1 MNKEQAKKTAIALL
15 EEIITAGEAA
25 VIPLDMRQWIR
36 EENKC
41 RTACCM
47 CGDVAILKSEVGVPH
62 STVAEL
68 FAEDLD
74 NAISEAFGISGEF
87 SAECV
92 YGYDAKSRQDSAG
105 EIDIFSQQELQ
116 HLHLTADHNDRAI
129 AHDFV
134 RLMIN
139 KVKAL

>member
-1 MNKEQAKKTAIALL
+1 MNKEKAKQTAIALL

-25 VIPLDMRQWIR
+25 AIPLDMRQWIR

-41 RTACCM
+41 LTACCM
-47 CGDVAILKSEVGVPH
+47 CGDVAIARGP
-62 STVAEL
+62 EL
-68 FAEDLD
+68 NLYLAADSFASDLD
-74 NAISEAFGISGEF
+74 DALAEAFGVSEEF
-87 SAECV
+87 VAECIYGFASSARLASAEE
-92 YGYDAKSRQDSAG
+92 S
-105 EIDIFSQQELQ
+105 DIFQTPELD
-116 HLHLTADHNDRAI
+116 HPHLTTDHNDRSI